1 MLYGRDGEAAAL
13 RGLLDGARDG
23 RSGVLVLR
31 GEAGIGKTALLEH
44 AVGQAA
50 DMTVVR
56 GSGVEFEAELP
67 FAGLQLLLRTAMGA
81 DGALP
86 EPQRRALRAAF
97 GLGGVEPGPVE
108 PMFVGLAV
116 LSLLSEHAGDG
127 PLLCVVDDA
136 QWLDRASADA
146 LLFAA
151 RRLDAEGVAMVFAAR
166 DGEGAFPAPGLP
178 ELRPA
183 PLDEAA
189 ALALLAERSGPS
201 GREDPMAEGL
211 RRRVLAEAQ
220 GNPLA
225 LLELPAGLRDAGS
238 AVAGPGAL
246 PLTSRLQLAFH
257 GRVSHLPRAT
267 QTLLLVAAADHTGEL
282 GTVLRAAGELGAG
295 VPDLPPAQ
303 DAGLV
308 TVDGTLLRFRHP
320 LVRAAIHQRA
330 SLPERLAAHRA
341 LAAAADPERDADHRA
356 WHLAA
361 AATGPDEA
369 AAAALERTA
378 GRARERSGHTAAAA
392 AYDRAARLS
401 TDPPARLRRLLLA
414 AESASEAGEIP
425 RARAF
430 ADEAARLAT
439 RLTATAA
446 APREE
451 AAPVQGPY
459 GAPETDGRGEAPA
472 PARHLHGAGPGGGA
486 GTDAD
491 ARSPQEPSASEQ
503 HPYGS
508 GPDGAPGTDG
518 LGEAAAPVRRPH
530 GSGPGGGAGT
540 GGPGEAAAPVQ
551 RPHGSGPDGG
561 PHAASG
567 SAPGSALAPRA
578 AGPGGRPEGAFPSGG
593 AEQLA
598 VARTLHVR
606 GLADFLEGDFPGAHR
621 LLTEGAALA
630 AEGDPQR
637 AARMLVQ
644 ATHTAW
650 YLGGDV
656 VTDTLARLDALG
668 LPPDAPVLPVAAFL
682 VAALGPGSAGRVP
695 PDLGAAAAAARAAH
709 GGRVDPGHLVMLCGV
724 GLTLGQDVQAHELT
738 TVLAAEGR
746 ESGGVGRLT
755 TVLFF
760 RAEAE
765 IFDARFDDAAATARE
780 ALRIAADTGQRQWVS
795 QLSSALAYVAAM
807 RGDQDEC
814 RRRVDA
820 ALAGGS
826 GTAMAPGA
834 PWAYWSQ
841 GLLELGRGRA
851 QAALEQLALLGEES
865 VRHHISATRSVPDL
879 VEAAVRLGVPE
890 RADASFARFEEW
902 AARSGQSWAA
912 ALVARCRALRA
923 PEADAEA
930 YYLAALDA
938 HDPHRRAMESART
951 GLLYGEWLRRARRKN
966 EARVRLRTALDVFER
981 LGAAPWAE
989 RARGELGAA
998 GGTLPEAGREAAPV
1012 DAEAG
1017 LTPQESQ
1024 IVRLAAEGLSNKD
1037 IAARLFLSPRT
1048 VGYHLYKAYP
1058 KLGVASRGELAGL
1071 FGQA

>member
-13 RGLLDGARDG
+13 RGLLDGARGG
-23 RSGVLVLR
+23 RSGALVLR

-97 GLGGVEPGPVE
+97 GLGGVGPGPVE

-116 LSLLSEHAGDG
+116 LSLLSEHAGAG

-189 ALALLAERSGPS
+189 ALALLAERSG
-201 GREDPMAEGL
+201 REEPMADGL
-211 RRRVLAEAQ
+211 RRRVMAEAQ

-225 LLELPAGLRDAGS
+225 LLELPAGLRDADG

-282 GTVLRAAGELGAG
+282 GTVLRAADELGAG
-295 VPDLPPAQ
+295 VADLPPAQ

-330 SLPERLAAHRA
+330 PLPERLAAHRA

-361 AATGPDEA
+361 AATGPDET

-401 TDPPARLRRLLLA
+401 TDPAARLRRLLLA

-439 RLTATAA
+439 RLAADRSPARGNGARPGGAPDNGPGGAPGDSPGPARTGAPERDAARTAA
-446 APREE
+446 ARP
-451 AAPVQGPY
+451 P
-459 GAPETDGRGEAPA
+459 
-472 PARHLHGAGPGGGA
+472 HGGGP
-486 GTDAD
+486 
-491 ARSPQEPSASEQ
+491 R
-503 HPYGS
+503 
-508 GPDGAPGTDG
+508 DG
-518 LGEAAAPVRRPH
+518 LPAALPA
-530 GSGPGGGAGT
+530 
-540 GGPGEAAAPVQ
+540 
-551 RPHGSGPDGG
+551 
-561 PHAASG
+561 
-567 SAPGSALAPRA
+567 
-578 AGPGGRPEGAFPSGG
+578 GG

-621 LLTEGAALA
+621 LLIEGAALA

-650 YLGGDV
+650 YLGGDEV
-656 VTDTLARLDALG
+656 AGTLARLDALR
-668 LPPDAPVLPVAAFL
+668 LPPDAPELPVADFL
-682 VAALGPGSAGRVP
+682 VAALGPRSAGRVP

-795 QLSSALAYVAAM
+795 QLSSALAYVAAV
-807 RGDQDEC
+807 RGDQDGC

-841 GLLELGRGRA
+841 GLLELGLGRA

-890 RADASFARFEEW
+890 RADASFARFEAW

-951 GLLYGEWLRRARRKN
+951 GLLYGEWLRRARRKS
-966 EARVRLRTALDVFER
+966 EARGRLRTALDVFER

-998 GGTLPEAGREAAPV
+998 GGTLPESGRAAAPV
-1012 DAEAG
+1012 DVEAG

-1071 FGQA
+1071 FG